1 MYNTTKNE
9 RIMKDNR
16 KKDENKAQQQTT
28 MTTQGSRVEL
38 ISWRKPKKTK
48 KGRNAH
54 A

>member
-1 MYNTTKNE
+1 
-9 RIMKDNR
+9 MKDNR

-48 KGRNAH
+48 GRNAH